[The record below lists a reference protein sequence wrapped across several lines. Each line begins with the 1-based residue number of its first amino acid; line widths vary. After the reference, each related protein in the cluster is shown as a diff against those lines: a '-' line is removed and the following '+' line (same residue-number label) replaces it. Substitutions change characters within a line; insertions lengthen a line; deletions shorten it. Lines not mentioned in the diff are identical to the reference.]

1 MAQREQRAVQAA
13 QPQQQQPQD
22 GASRALVAVAHEI
35 DNRLAIIGA
44 SAAAGIDPE
53 RLKQVALGA
62 FTRTPALW
70 TCEPISIAR
79 SIVEAGQ
86 LGLEPTGLLGGA
98 YLVPRKGQC
107 TLLVGYRGLVMLA
120 KRSGEVAR
128 VEARVVR
135 ARDTFDYGYG
145 LEPYVEH
152 HPSREADPG
161 EYTAAY
167 AVIVYRDGGRQF
179 DVMSLAEIESI
190 RKRSSS
196 PDVGPW
202 VTDWPEMAKKTV
214 LRRLLKLAPLTVNVA
229 SVLDVVDPEVR
240 PASHEVPPDT
250 RQLELRRELQ
260 AALEREAA
268 PATTQ
273 ATTDVGA
280 GGGTAE
286 PPAGQAEGAAAGGSA
301 AAPQPTAQPVVLCGV
316 SHAALGVGPCTL
328 AAGHEAV
335 MGQPLVH
342 RDANRNEW
350 TQPHGR

>member
-1 MAQREQRAVQAA
+1 VVRAAEGPQRDDG
-13 QPQQQQPQD
+13 PQ
-22 GASRALVAVAHEI
+22 RALVAVAHEI
-35 DNRLAIIGA
+35 DNRLSIIGA

-98 YLVPRKGQC
+98 YLVPRKGIC

-135 ARDTFDYGYG
+135 EKDTFDYGYG
-145 LEPYVEH
+145 LEPYLDH

-161 EYTAAY
+161 EYTSAY

-179 DVMSLAEIESI
+179 DVMSNAEIEAI
-190 RKRSSS
+190 RKRSAAA
-196 PDVGPW
+196 DTGPW

-214 LRRLLKLAPLTVNVA
+214 LRRLLKLAPLTVNIA
-229 SVLDVVDPEVR
+229 AALDEVDPEVR
-240 PASHEVPPDT
+240 PAARAEREPDT
-250 RQLELRRELQ
+250 RQIELRRELQ
-260 AALEREAA
+260 AALEREYGPEAPPA
-268 PATTQ
+268 QVPATTQ
-273 ATTDVGA
+273 AAGEVGA
-280 GGGTAE
+280 SAGSSAAPGGA
-286 PPAGQAEGAAAGGSA
+286 AEGAAVDGPA
-301 AAPQPTAQPVVLCGV
+301 AAPTPEPEQPCGA
-316 SHAALGVGPCTL
+316 SHEGLGVGPCVL
-328 AAGHEAV
+328 PAGHKPLEHQQAD
-335 MGQPLVH
+335 GTTWSQP
-342 RDANRNEW
+342 R
-350 TQPHGR
+350 

>member
-1 MAQREQRAVQAA
+1 MARG
-13 QPQQQQPQD
+13 QQQPQRAVVRAQD
-22 GASRALVAVAHEI
+22 APRQQAGPQQALVAVAHEI

-98 YLVPRKGQC
+98 YLVPRGGKC

-135 ARDTFDYGYG
+135 EKDSFDYGYG
-145 LEPYVEH
+145 LEPYVDH

-161 EYTAAY
+161 AYSAAY
-167 AVIVYRDGGRQF
+167 AVIVFRDGGRQF
-179 DVMSLAEIESI
+179 DVMSLAEIEAI

-196 PDVGPW
+196 PGDGPW

-214 LRRLLKLAPLTVNVA
+214 LRRLLKLAPLTVNIA
-229 SVLDVVDPEVR
+229 AALDEIDPEVR
-240 PASHEVPPDT
+240 PEPRPGDT
-250 RQLELRRELQ
+250 RQGELRQQLQ
-260 AALEREAA
+260 AALEREYGGEASPPTTPAVVEVGASADSSAAVVVGPATAA
-268 PATTQ
+268 PAPEP
-273 ATTDVGA
+273 AP
-280 GGGTAE
+280 AE
-286 PPAGQAEGAAAGGSA
+286 EPAAPAG
-301 AAPQPTAQPVVLCGV
+301 CGV
-316 SHAALGVGPCTL
+316 VHDGLGVGPCVL
-328 AAGHEAV
+328 PAGHKPLEHEDKS
-335 MGQPLVH
+335 GQ
-342 RDANRNEW
+342 RW
-350 TQPHGR
+350 SQPR